1 MGYTTKNKIG
11 KVISVF
17 SDANGVGATST
28 TAAMVATALSCKG
41 KKVLLITMDHDT
53 MDAVSYLT
61 DSVVE
66 TTLDDL
72 MILANSNGL
81 TKTSDFDTYVY
92 SLSESLD
99 AVRGSSKFDR
109 LSGDPA
115 DCMMNIIDLAQY
127 RYHFVVVDIQGR
139 SSQTART
146 VMNESDLVIYAIGQ
160 SVKQLDNL
168 VDDRI
173 FDPEMMN
180 EEAYA
185 MFVATNYTERDFL
198 NVKTMEK
205 RLKQSGFYVISH
217 DEDVMKSSSLKNL
230 YPVVAKATNGG
241 GGGGFLG
248 FGKKK
253 GGDTLSTELGAITD
267 VIMSSLVEPDEEPKY
282 GRRHKRKF
290 NTESED

>member
-168 VDDRI
+168 VDDPI

-230 YPVVAKATNGG
+230 YPVVAKAANGG
-241 GGGGFLG
+241 GSGGFLG

-253 GGDTLSTELGAITD
+253 GGDTLSMELGAITD